1 MPERTSVVVLCEA
14 MEAGDAARFREDG
27 SGGLGIVRGLR
38 VLLTIV
44 FGVALM
50 SSREMR

>member
-1 MPERTSVVVLCEA
+1 VVVLCEA

-44 FGVALM
+44 FGVASLVFGL
-50 SSREMR
+50 REVSYS

>member
-1 MPERTSVVVLCEA
+1 MVVLCEA

-50 SSREMR
+50 TDRQTNYIRPAA